1 MEILFVLIF
10 LPFILMISG
19 IVQLVRKNPNNKN
32 TGKKLLLAGV
42 GLLGVE
48 LLIGYSMCSNMH
60 FGGGMH

>member
-1 MEILFVLIF
+1 MEFLFVLIF
-10 LPFILMISG
+10 APFILMIAG
-19 IVQLVRKNPNNKN
+19 IVQLSRKDAVKRKSGKN
-32 TGKKLLLAGV
+32 LLLIGV

>member
-10 LPFILMISG
+10 APFILMIAG
-19 IVQLVRKNPNNKN
+19 IVQLSRNDATKKQ
-32 TGKKLLLAGV
+32 TGKKLMLIGV

-60 FGGGMH
+60 LGGGMH